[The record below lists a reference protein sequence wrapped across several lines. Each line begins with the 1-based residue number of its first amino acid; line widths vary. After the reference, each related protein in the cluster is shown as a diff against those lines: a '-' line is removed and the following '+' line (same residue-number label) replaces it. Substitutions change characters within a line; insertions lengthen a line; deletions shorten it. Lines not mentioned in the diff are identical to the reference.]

1 MDPGVT
7 CTRAAASDEHNKT
20 ENTKGQEEQTLHKT
34 LKRAKTRVTHVSTC
48 SRKDS
53 LCRSVIVQRR
63 TSSSST
69 SRGKYADE
77 KADSPYGRK
86 Q

>member
-1 MDPGVT
+1 MELAMDPGVT
-7 CTRAAASDEHNKT
+7 CTRAAASDEHKKT

-53 LCRSVIVQRR
+53 LCRSVGHCTKTDKFIINESWQV
-63 TSSSST
+63 S
-69 SRGKYADE
+69 
-77 KADSPYGRK
+77 
-86 Q
+86 